1 MPPRTIVVLT
11 AVVTVLTFA
20 VVQDRVT
27 AAGARRYVA
36 LQRETVTRDAP
47 PVSIDE
53 VVRPAVQRSVTQ
65 GLLWS
70 GGVLAGG
77 LAMAAYS
84 GRRRRGE

>member
-1 MPPRTIVVLT
+1 MTPRAIVALT
-11 AVVTVLTFA
+11 AVMALLTFA

-36 LQRETVTRDAP
+36 LQREAVARGGS
-47 PVSIDE
+47 PVSMDE
-53 VVRPAVQRSVTQ
+53 VLRPAVQRSVIQ

-77 LAMAAYS
+77 LAIAARAI
-84 GRRRRGE
+84 RRQRGE